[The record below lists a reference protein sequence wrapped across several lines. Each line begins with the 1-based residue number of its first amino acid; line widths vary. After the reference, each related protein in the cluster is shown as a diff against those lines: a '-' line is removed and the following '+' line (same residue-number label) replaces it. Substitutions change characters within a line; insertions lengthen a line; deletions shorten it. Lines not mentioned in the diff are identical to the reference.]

1 MNIHIYPSVLKNET
15 RIVKIISSL
24 RSHSLFHEISV
35 VGRSGQGL
43 PEHEDLGNGVHL
55 YRLASAFG
63 EDFNNA
69 FGKILRTLGWY
80 LAVLLWVRSRKVDC
94 LNCHSLPVLPLS
106 VLLKIWK
113 RCKLVYDTHEL
124 ETETH
129 VSKGL
134 RKSLAKLVERCFIGR
149 VDAVCVV
156 NRSIASWYQEFY
168 GMPHVWVV
176 HNLPH
181 RLASVPKRTGL
192 LRNAIGLRSPETILF
207 IYQGL
212 LSLGRGIEIILD
224 SFAGIGGDRH
234 LVCMGYGPLEDE
246 VRKAGQLHSNIH
258 FMPAV
263 APDLVKEYTVDADV
277 GLALIENT
285 CLSYYLCAPNKLY
298 EYAACGVAA
307 VVSDFPEMSR
317 FVDNYD
323 CGWKVKLEVGDFR
336 RLVESIDTESLKIK
350 RCNATRAGMEYCWEN
365 EEPELLSMYEYLGF
379 NTLNA
384 SPPNLM
390 DKR

>member
-1 MNIHIYPSVLKNET
+1 MNVHLYPSVLKNES
-15 RIVKIISSL
+15 RIVKIVSSL
-24 RSHSLFHEISV
+24 RSHALFDEISV

-43 PEHEDLGNGVHL
+43 PAHEDLGNSVHL
-55 YRLASAFG
+55 YRLTSVFG
-63 EDFNNA
+63 EGFNNT
-69 FGKILRTLGWY
+69 FGNILRTLGWY
-80 LAVLLWVRSRKVDC
+80 FSVLLWMRRRRVDC

-106 VLLKIWK
+106 VLLKVWK

-134 RKSLAKLVERCFIGR
+134 RKNLSKWVERVFISQ

-156 NRSIASWYQEFY
+156 NRSIATWYQKSY
-168 GMPHVWVV
+168 GLPRVWVV
-176 HNLPH
+176 HNLPL
-181 RLASVPKRTGL
+181 RMVSVPERTGL
-192 LRNAIGLRSPETILF
+192 LRNALGLRSPETLLF

-212 LSLGRGIEIILD
+212 LSPGRGIEMLLD
-224 SFAGIGGDRH
+224 AFAGISGDRH
-234 LVCMGYGPLEDE
+234 LVCMGYGPLEE
-246 VRKAGQLHSNIH
+246 AVRKAGQLHSNIH

-263 APDLVKEYTVDADV
+263 APDLVQEYTVDADI

-317 FVDNYD
+317 FVDSYD
-323 CGWKVKLEVGDFR
+323 CGWKVKLEVSDIQ
-336 RLVESIDTESLKIK
+336 RLFESIDAEPLKIK
-350 RCNATRAGMEYCWEN
+350 RFNARRAGVENCWEN
-365 EEPELLSMYEYLGF
+365 EEPELLSMYENLGF
-379 NTLNA
+379 KALNPN
-384 SPPNLM
+384 PPCLM
-390 DKR
+390 DER